1 MRASDASTSTSSR
14 NRCLINC
21 PSLQENKLDPE
32 LSAIQWLIEE
42 RLLSIHLDGD
52 DRSRYWCD
60 ENEEEYLDA
69 LFNVV

>member
-1 MRASDASTSTSSR
+1 MDT
-14 NRCLINC
+14 
-21 PSLQENKLDPE
+21 E
-32 LSAIQWLIEE
+32 LAQAQWTREE

-69 LFNVV
+69 LFNVI

>member
-1 MRASDASTSTSSR
+1 MDQDLAQA
-14 NRCLINC
+14 
-21 PSLQENKLDPE
+21 
-32 LSAIQWLIEE
+32 QWTMEE

-60 ENEEEYLDA
+60 ENVEEYLDA